1 MPPVLADAEVKTCCA
16 ALYETDFTRLLLGDS
31 FHPGGLELTER
42 LGNLLELR
50 PGQRVLDVAS
60 GTGASAVFL
69 AQQFGC
75 EVVGL
80 DYSTDL
86 VGHAR
91 RRAREAGLDHRVR
104 FERGD
109 SESLPFPDGTF
120 DALICECSFCTF
132 PDKRSAADEFAR
144 VIRPGGQ
151 VGLSDITLN
160 GPLPPELTGLLAQI
174 VCIADAL
181 PLDRYEALLEE
192 AGFRMDRIEMHT
204 EALTS
209 MVRNARS
216 RLLGAEMIMKVGKL
230 EIPGVDI
237 GQAQI
242 VAISAADAIEEG
254 TLGYGLLVGTL
265 PKIVNGEAV
274 QAELPG

>member
-1 MPPVLADAEVKTCCA
+1 M
-16 ALYETDFTRLLLGDS
+16 
-31 FHPGGLELTER
+31 
-42 LGNLLELR
+42 
-50 PGQRVLDVAS
+50 
-60 GTGASAVFL
+60 
-69 AQQFGC
+69 
-75 EVVGL
+75 
-80 DYSTDL
+80 
-86 VGHAR
+86 
-91 RRAREAGLDHRVR
+91 
-104 FERGD
+104 
-109 SESLPFPDGTF
+109 PFPDGAF

-132 PDKRSAADEFAR
+132 PDKRSAADEFSR
-144 VIRPGGQ
+144 VLRPGGQ

-160 GPLPPELTGLLAQI
+160 GPLPQELTGLLAQI

-192 AGFRMDRIEMHT
+192 AGFRMDRVEMHT

-209 MVRNARS
+209 MVRNART

-242 VAISAADAIEEG
+242 VAISAADTIEEG

-265 PKIVNGEAV
+265 PRIANGEAV
-274 QAELPG
+274 QAKLPG

>member
-1 MPPVLADAEVKTCCA
+1 MFSAPTAEVKTCCA

-104 FERGD
+104 FEHGD

-151 VGLSDITLN
+151 VGLSDITLD
-160 GPLPPELTGLLAQI
+160 GLLPPELTGLLAQI

-209 MVRNARS
+209 MVRNARA

>member
-1 MPPVLADAEVKTCCA
+1 M
-16 ALYETDFTRLLLGDS
+16 
-31 FHPGGLELTER
+31 
-42 LGNLLELR
+42 
-50 PGQRVLDVAS
+50 
-60 GTGASAVFL
+60 
-69 AQQFGC
+69 
-75 EVVGL
+75 
-80 DYSTDL
+80 
-86 VGHAR
+86 
-91 RRAREAGLDHRVR
+91 
-104 FERGD
+104 
-109 SESLPFPDGTF
+109 
-120 DALICECSFCTF
+120 
-132 PDKRSAADEFAR
+132 
-144 VIRPGGQ
+144 
-151 VGLSDITLN
+151 GLSDITLD
-160 GPLPPELTGLLAQI
+160 GLLPPELTGLFAQI

-209 MVRNARS
+209 MVRNARA

-265 PKIVNGEAV
+265 PKIVNGEAA

>member
-1 MPPVLADAEVKTCCA
+1 MLSTPAAEVKTCCA
-16 ALYETDFTRLLLGDS
+16 ALYESDFARLLLGDS
-31 FHPGGLELTER
+31 FHPGGLELTQR
-42 LGNLLELR
+42 LGDLLELR
-50 PGQRVLDVAS
+50 PGKRVLDVAS

-80 DYSTDL
+80 DYSAEL
-86 VGHAR
+86 LGQAR
-91 RRAREAGLDHRVR
+91 RRARKAGLDHLAR
-104 FERGD
+104 FELGD
-109 SESLPFPDGTF
+109 SERLPFRDGTF

-132 PDKRSAADEFAR
+132 PDKRSAAHEFAR
-144 VIRPGGQ
+144 VLKAGGR
-151 VGLSDITLN
+151 VGLSDVTLN
-160 GPLPPELTGLLAQI
+160 GPLPPELTGLLAHI

-181 PLDRYEALLEE
+181 PLDRYAALVQE
-192 AGFRMDRIEMHT
+192 AGFGIDRVEMHT

-209 MVRNARS
+209 MVRNARA

-242 VAISAADAIEEG
+242 VASSAADTIEEG

-265 PKIVNGEAV
+265 H
-274 QAELPG
+274 